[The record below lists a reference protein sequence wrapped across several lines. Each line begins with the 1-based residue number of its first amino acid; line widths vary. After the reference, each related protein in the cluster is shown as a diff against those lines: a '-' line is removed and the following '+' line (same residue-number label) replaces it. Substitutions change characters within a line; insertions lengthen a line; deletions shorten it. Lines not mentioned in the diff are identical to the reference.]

1 MEPLFEK
8 KCIPCEKGAPAI
20 TSREIETL
28 KPQIPDW
35 DIITRNN
42 IQYLEKFYTFKNFV
56 QALAFT
62 NKVGQ
67 LAEREY
73 HHPTIVTDWG
83 KVTVTWVTHTI
94 KGLHIN
100 DFAMAA
106 KTDALFSS

>member
-1 MEPLFEK
+1 MK
-8 KCIPCEKGAPAI
+8 
-20 TSREIETL
+20 TL
-28 KPQIPDW
+28 KPRIPDW
-35 DIITRNN
+35 DIITKNN
-42 IQYLEKFYTFKNFV
+42 IQHLEKSYTFKNFV